1 MVREGGR
8 TVIVHAL
15 LATGVNGEGYR
26 EVLGVQFAG
35 EDGADWLAFLRDLTA
50 RGLTGVKLVTGDA
63 PAVGRSPQCIA
74 SGPLKQGIVDALAA
88 TPHASTT
95 SSHSRPSRRSLH
107 PRPRDPRMG
116 RSPPARSRP

>member
-1 MVREGGR
+1 MN
-8 TVIVHAL
+8 VHAV

-63 PAVGRSPQCIA
+63 PRKGDLRNA
-74 SGPLKQGIVDALAA
+74 
-88 TPHASTT
+88 
-95 SSHSRPSRRSLH
+95 SRRGLSSRASSTLF
-107 PRPRDPRMG
+107 
-116 RSPPARSRP
+116 SP

>member
-1 MVREGGR
+1 MN
-8 TVIVHAL
+8 VHAL

-35 EDGADWLAFLRDLTA
+35 EDGADWLTFLRDLTA

-74 SGPLKQGIVDALAA
+74 SRPLKQGIVDALLAVAA
-88 TPHASTT
+88 VAVTCGACVRST
-95 SSHSRPSRRSLH
+95 
-107 PRPRDPRMG
+107 
-116 RSPPARSRP
+116 